1 MLAFG
6 LVETLMPYRPHESAA
21 IILRMR
27 EIIQSL
33 GGPAEVGR
41 HLGVRSQ
48 AVSLWG
54 STGRIPVERV
64 PALLRLAK
72 ERGIELTAWDLRNDI
87 DWAAVCACDDG
98 EAA

>member
-1 MLAFG
+1 
-6 LVETLMPYRPHESAA
+6 
-21 IILRMR
+21 MR

-41 HLGVRSQ
+41 RLGVRGQ
-48 AVSLWG
+48 AVSLWCT
-54 STGRIPVERV
+54 SGRIPVERV

-72 ERGIELTAWDLRNDI
+72 EMGVELTAWDLRRDI